1 MQVFLTVAAV
11 FAIMANFKEPI
22 GEAVLLGFL
31 VSLSSTAIVLRII
44 QKREEFDSLHGRT
57 TLGILIFQDIAVVP
71 MMLMIPMLPGA
82 VQSLSDPPMAILAKG
97 LALIAFIII
106 SAKWLVPQAL
116 YHIAKTE
123 DREIFPAQCGCH
135 LLLGGLDNIPGRTLS
150 GPRSFSCRTHNIGIS
165 LQPPGHRKRCSLSGR
180 LHQLLLHIH
189 RHAPGYRPLAP

>member
-123 DREIFPAQCGCH
+123 DREIFPAQ
-135 LLLGGLDNIPGRTLS
+135 
-150 GPRSFSCRTHNIGIS
+150 
-165 LQPPGHRKRCSLSGR
+165 
-180 LHQLLLHIH
+180 
-189 RHAPGYRPLAP
+189 